1 MIEKALKKE
10 NTDSNKM
17 QRDVGREVKVMERS
31 FTRIRRRWNKKMLS
45 TVRKKINIQMNYR
58 SWWKRELEPEGIK
71 IKNTGGNQKN

>member
-31 FTRIRRRWNKKMLS
+31 FTRIRRR
-45 TVRKKINIQMNYR
+45 
-58 SWWKRELEPEGIK
+58 
-71 IKNTGGNQKN
+71 